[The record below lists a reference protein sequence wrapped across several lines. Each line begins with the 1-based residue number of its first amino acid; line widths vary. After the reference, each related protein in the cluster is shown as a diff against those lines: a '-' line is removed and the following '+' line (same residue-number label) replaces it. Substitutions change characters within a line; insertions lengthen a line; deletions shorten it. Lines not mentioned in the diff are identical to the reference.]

1 MDTHKTGSKQ
11 TAVFQ
16 ILAHG
21 EMFILLHYEWMLMEN
36 QETITREKKLLVCTF
51 AFQ

>member
-1 MDTHKTGSKQ
+1 MDTHMTGSKQ

-36 QETITREKKLLVCTF
+36 QKTRGKKLLVCTF